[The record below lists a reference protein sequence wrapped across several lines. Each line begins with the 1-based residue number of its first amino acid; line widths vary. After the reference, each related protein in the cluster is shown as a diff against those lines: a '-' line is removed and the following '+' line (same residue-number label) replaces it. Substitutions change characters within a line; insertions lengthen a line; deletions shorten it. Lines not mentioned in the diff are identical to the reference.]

1 MLYPSRL
8 SEYLV
13 GKDQA
18 RSKTH
23 QPSKVFGVEDGL
35 AEHRKAGRIE
45 GDFGGVS
52 AAAEEAAVEEAEE
65 AEEPRQIDIPIPEEL
80 PEGNGEET
88 APWDEDAPEE

>member
-1 MLYPSRL
+1 M
-8 SEYLV
+8 V

-52 AAAEEAAVEEAEE
+52 AAAEEAAVKAGRNQ
-65 AEEPRQIDIPIPEEL
+65 RQGDTRYRPDQS
-80 PEGNGEET
+80 NQKSV
-88 APWDEDAPEE
+88 